1 MENSEMI
8 KQIKLHKENYLMYE
22 KTKQEV
28 FERMNEAMNDDGS
41 KKYTQEQIDE
51 RINLIQ
57 KMQDDVKQKYLISG
71 GDLND
76 LPQIDT
82 TKQIKTKTTKKAP
95 IKPASKTVKIN
106 KTTTN
111 RPPIVKKE
119 KEVEKIV
126 EPTVNTTNQNKKNIK
141 EFTDVYEGTPV
152 IPSSWNNM
160 DFSESFDVIPLP
172 SKGQCYENNMST
184 IAVSY
189 LTANDENM
197 IVSPNLYRDG
207 LILDYLLRAKIKNQS
222 IDPDDLLE
230 GDREAI
236 ILWLRATS
244 YGTQYPITVTDTETG
259 KNFDTVVDLTQIK
272 HKPFILEGDGNGCF
286 DFELPITKHN
296 VKFRFLTHRDIKQID
311 EIEKN
316 EQSNI
321 KKQRLLSIANEIN
334 NYLDNEYNLSKDDK
348 LKLYEAKRNINKWAE
363 QIDVDDLGYT
373 HKLTNRLELSIV
385 SINGNEDREFIADYV
400 QNMNVRDALELRK
413 HITQNEPGLDYAVT
427 VERPESLGGGSM
439 PVFLSLDEYV
449 FLNIT

>member
-1 MENSEMI
+1 MENNEMI
-8 KQIKLHKENYLMYE
+8 KQIKLHRENYLMYE
-22 KTKQEV
+22 RTKQEV
-28 FERMNEAMNDDGS
+28 FEHMNEAMNDDGS

-51 RINLIQ
+51 RIDLIQ

-71 GDLND
+71 GNLNE
-76 LPQIDT
+76 LPQIKPS
-82 TKQIKTKTTKKAP
+82 KQVKTKTTKKTP
-95 IKPASKTVKIN
+95 IKPISKSSKTTTN
-106 KTTTN
+106 KTTT

-119 KEVEKIV
+119 KEVE
-126 EPTVNTTNQNKKNIK
+126 TTNTPNQTKKSSK

-152 IPSSWNNM
+152 IPHSWNNM

-172 SKGQCYENNMST
+172 SKGQCYENDMST

-189 LTANDENM
+189 LTENYENM
-197 IVSPNLYRDG
+197 IVSPNLFRDG
-207 LILDYLLRAKIKNQS
+207 LILDYLLRAKIKNQN

-296 VKFRFLTHRDIKQID
+296 VKFRFLTHKDIKQID

-321 KKQRLLSIANEIN
+321 KKQRLLSIVNEIN
-334 NYLDNEYNLSKDDK
+334 NYLDNENNLSKDDK
-348 LKLYEAKRNINKWAE
+348 VKLYEAKRNIKKWAE

-413 HITQNEPGLDYAVT
+413 YITQHEPGLDYAVT

-449 FLNIT
+449 FLNIA